1 MTILGW
7 IKMSS
12 RRQFRY
18 RGKTLEE
25 LKELSMDE
33 FVELLP
39 SRQRRTLTRTQ
50 YWTHRRSKL
59 LNDLRKAK
67 ELVEQGKPQ
76 PEIRTHVRDFIVLPE
91 FVGLT
96 IHVHNGRQFVAVEL
110 TPQRIGH
117 YIGEFAPSIKPV
129 SHGAPGVGATRSSTY
144 VPLK

>member
-1 MTILGW
+1 M
-7 IKMSS
+7 S
-12 RRQFRY
+12 RREFKY
-18 RGKTLEE
+18 RGKTVEE

-39 SRQRRTLTRTQ
+39 ARQRRTLPRQQ
-50 YWTHRRSKL
+50 YWTHRRRKL
-59 LNDLRKAK
+59 LNDMRRAK
-67 ELVEQGKPQ
+67 ELMEQGKPY

-96 IHVHNGRQFVAVEL
+96 VHVHNGRQFVPVEL

-117 YIGEFAPSIKPV
+117 YFAEFANSIKPV
-129 SHGAPGVGATRSSTY
+129 NHGAPGVGATRSSTY